1 MPKRKPPSDPDVV
14 ALLAAFDAAEKA
26 PPPPP
31 LTPSEERKRLAALA
45 VYPKLLF
52 PGEIFK
58 GSPDSL
64 DTILQRHVEWAEGV
78 LRRADLPT
86 GYGLHARIRSKWVP
100 ARLSGTFPRLTVHIG
115 RKVYRPGEKY
125 PRLTSASRVLAERE
139 RGERTRITAELLAA
153 ETILWAKKL
162 RDEVDAGRLHES
174 LGCLYQMM
182 LRGRFGLYMDRID
195 ADAKRGMK
203 ARLGKTVVGRDTRN
217 ARDAAIRREYE
228 AARKRRPS
236 ASDRELEERVAE
248 RFDVSRRTVQRA
260 RPREKVAHT

>member
-1 MPKRKPPSDPDVV
+1 MPKKPHPSDPDVV
-14 ALLAAFDAAEKA
+14 ALLAEIDAAEKA
-26 PPPPP
+26 PAPPP

-64 DTILQRHVEWAEGV
+64 DAILQRHVEWAEGV

-86 GYGLHARIRSKWVP
+86 GYGLHARIRGKWVP

-125 PRLTSASRVLAERE
+125 PRLTSASRVLAERA
-139 RGERTRITAELLAA
+139 GGARTLITAELLAA

-162 RDEVDAGRLHES
+162 RDQVDAGRLHES
-174 LGCLYQMM
+174 LGCLYQVM
-182 LRGRFGLYMDRID
+182 LRGRVGLYMDRID
-195 ADAKRGMK
+195 ADARRGMK
-203 ARLGKTVVGRDTRN
+203 ARLGKTMIGRDARN
-217 ARDAAIRREYE
+217 ARAAALRREYE
-228 AARKRRPS
+228 AARERRPS
-236 ASDRELEERVAE
+236 ASQRALEERVAK
-248 RFDVSRRTVQRA
+248 RFGVSRRTVQRA
-260 RPREKVAHT
+260 RTRAKVAHT